1 MRRRVRRKP
10 VVASLPPSAR
20 SYLVEHVSLYARVP
34 QSDRDELLRA
44 VSILLARKRFE
55 GAGGLRVTEEM
66 RLAIASQAAVLLL
79 HRRTR
84 FYPKLASIIVYPEEY
99 AVREELEAE
108 DGLVDE
114 LFEGRA
120 GESWQT
126 GAVIL
131 SWKDVERDLSSRGE
145 NVVLHEFAHQLD
157 AETGSLN
164 GAPVL
169 KDAALRRRWPATL
182 AAAFERLIDA
192 VDCGRGSVLDPYGT
206 EDPAE
211 FFAVATEAFFLRP
224 RALQRTEPTLYDV
237 LAAFYRQDPA
247 RWQ

>member
-1 MRRRVRRKP
+1 VRRRVRRKP

-20 SYLVEHVSLYARVP
+20 AYLVEHVSLYARVP

-44 VSILLARKRFE
+44 VSILLSRKRFE

-66 RLAIASQAAVLLL
+66 KLAIASQAAVLLL
-79 HRRTR
+79 RRRTR
-84 FYPKLASIIVYPEEY
+84 FYPKLSSIIVYPEEY
-99 AVREELEAE
+99 AVREELETD

-114 LFEGRA
+114 LLEGRA

-131 SWKDVERDLSSRGE
+131 SWKDVERDLPSRGA

-169 KDAALRRRWPATL
+169 KDAALRRRWPAAL

-192 VDCGRGSVLDPYGT
+192 VDSGRGSVLDPYGT